1 MAILLPAAGRHREM
15 ADEERTIYIH
25 VNSECY
31 WAHRAGILN
40 GSSADN
46 AGKGDKQRNGWLV
59 IFSLLWDGVLVRL
72 MLISYAESQDFSLTK
87 AHHANETS
95 FFFMISFEMA

>member
-1 MAILLPAAGRHREM
+1 MGAQQTMLGKVTNKET
-15 ADEERTIYIH
+15 D
-25 VNSECY
+25 
-31 WAHRAGILN
+31 
-40 GSSADN
+40 GS
-46 AGKGDKQRNGWLV
+46 LF
-59 IFSLLWDGVLVRL
+59 FSLLWDGVLVRL